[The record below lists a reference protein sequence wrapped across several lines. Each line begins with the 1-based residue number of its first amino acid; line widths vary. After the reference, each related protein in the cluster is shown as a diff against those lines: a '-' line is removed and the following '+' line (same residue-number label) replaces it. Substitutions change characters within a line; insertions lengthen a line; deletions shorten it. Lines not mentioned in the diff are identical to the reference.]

1 MMAKQRKNTIMKFRI
16 EDDIKESVVEQSA
29 KKGVTVSEY
38 MRLLIRQDLR
48 RKEIVR

>member
-1 MMAKQRKNTIMKFRI
+1 MTKQHKDTIMKFRI
-16 EDDIKESVVEQSA
+16 EGQIKESVVEQST
-29 KKGVTVSEY
+29 KKGISVSEY

>member
-1 MMAKQRKNTIMKFRI
+1 MMTRQRKNTIMKFRI
-16 EDDIKESVVEQSA
+16 EDDIKESVVEQST

-48 RKEIVR
+48 RKEIAR